1 MLESFQNKAPS
12 LSSSHIEFYHVLP
25 VFKTRLRKER
35 ETWMIPRES
44 PQEGG
49 TILRLKLLKRT
60 EVMPMTRIQEEL
72 CKWRSAQ
79 RWLKREVR
87 GRNIWFYFSITL
99 FVALPLVLWLSV
111 MFCDLEEII
120 GLYGSSEQ
128 SVDICLHLNFFFLIL
143 NFAFFSFTASG
154 KINK

>member
-1 MLESFQNKAPS
+1 M
-12 LSSSHIEFYHVLP
+12 
-25 VFKTRLRKER
+25 
-35 ETWMIPRES
+35 
-44 PQEGG
+44 
-49 TILRLKLLKRT
+49 
-60 EVMPMTRIQEEL
+60 
-72 CKWRSAQ
+72 
-79 RWLKREVR
+79 R

-99 FVALPLVLWLSV
+99 FVALPLVLWLNV

-128 SVDICLHLNFFFLIL
+128 SVDICLHLNFFFIL

>member
-1 MLESFQNKAPS
+1 MHPLFLLPI
-12 LSSSHIEFYHVLP
+12 LSSITFFLSLKHIWG
-25 VFKTRLRKER
+25 KRN
-35 ETWMIPRES
+35 MNDSQGIPTGRRNHSQAEIIEENWS
-44 PQEGG
+44 EAHEQNTG
-49 TILRLKLLKRT
+49 
-60 EVMPMTRIQEEL
+60 EL
-72 CKWRSAQ
+72 CEWRSAQ
-79 RWLKREVR
+79 RWLKCGVR

-99 FVALPLVLWLSV
+99 FVALPLVLWLNV

-128 SVDICLHLNFFFLIL
+128 SVDICLHLNFFFIL

>member
-1 MLESFQNKAPS
+1 MLESFQNNAPS
-12 LSSSHIEFYHVLP
+12 LSPSHLEFYHVLP
-25 VFKTRLRKER
+25 VFKTYLRKER

-60 EVMPMTRIQEEL
+60 EVRPMTRIQEEL
-72 CKWRSAQ
+72 CEWRSAQ
-79 RWLKREVR
+79 RWLKSGVR
-87 GRNIWFYFSITL
+87 GRNIWFYFSIAL
-99 FVALPLVLWLSV
+99 FVALPLVLWLNV

-128 SVDICLHLNFFFLIL
+128 SVDICLHLNFFFYPKFCFLFIHCL
-143 NFAFFSFTASG
+143 R
-154 KINK
+154 